1 MLIKSFLLIASLSCT
16 ISLFSQNY
24 SGLENKKLLRSEDL
38 SSLLESGIGAL
49 FGNKLS
55 GEIDSV
61 VVLKYTI

>member
-38 SSLLESGIGAL
+38 SSLLESGIGA
-49 FGNKLS
+49 F
-55 GEIDSV
+55 IR
-61 VVLKYTI
+61 